1 MSPINRQQLIDAAIT
16 ARTHA
21 YAPYSRFLVGAAV
34 LIRDGRIFM
43 GCNIENA
50 AYPSTNCAERVAMQS
65 AWAVGARDIIAIA
78 VVADTPG
85 PVSPCGGCRQVPLTP
100 TICHNRRFIRA
111 ETRAATIRL
120 FPMHAKTHTDSFH
133 HAAPASHRGMTGARC
148 QSADVVA

>member
-1 MSPINRQQLIDAAIT
+1 MSSINRQQLIDAALI

-34 LIRDGRIFM
+34 LTSDGRVFM

-65 AWAVGARDIIAIA
+65 AWAVGARDIVAIA

-85 PVSPCGGCRQVPLTP
+85 PVSPCGGCRQVM
-100 TICHNRRFIRA
+100 A
-111 ETRAATIRL
+111 EL
-120 FPMHAKTHTDSFH
+120 AKT
-133 HAAPASHRGMTGARC
+133 AAVYLTNLQGHVHETSVAALLPGAFDPNDLP
-148 QSADVVA
+148 Q

>member
-1 MSPINRQQLIDAAIT
+1 MNQINRQHLIDAAIT

-34 LIRDGRIFM
+34 LCGDGRVFM

-65 AWAVGARDIIAIA
+65 AWAVGARDIVAIA

-85 PVSPCGGCRQVPLTP
+85 PVSPCGGCRQVMAELARNAVVYLTNL
-100 TICHNRRFIRA
+100 HGQVY
-111 ETRAATIRL
+111 ETSVAAL
-120 FPMHAKTHTDSFH
+120 LP
-133 HAAPASHRGMTGARC
+133 GAFDPNDLP
-148 QSADVVA
+148 Q

>member
-1 MSPINRQQLIDAAIT
+1 MSQINSQHLIDAAIT

-34 LIRDGRIFM
+34 LCSDGRIFM

-65 AWAVGARDIIAIA
+65 AWAVGARDIVAIA

-85 PVSPCGGCRQVPLTP
+85 PVSPCGGCRQVMAELARNAVVYLTNL
-100 TICHNRRFIRA
+100 HGQVY
-111 ETRAATIRL
+111 ETSVAAL
-120 FPMHAKTHTDSFH
+120 LP
-133 HAAPASHRGMTGARC
+133 GAFDPNDLP
-148 QSADVVA
+148 Q

>member
-1 MSPINRQQLIDAAIT
+1 MSQINSQHLIDAAIT

-34 LIRDGRIFM
+34 LCGDGRIFM

-65 AWAVGARDIIAIA
+65 AWAVGARDIVAIA

-85 PVSPCGGCRQVPLTP
+85 PVSPCGGCRQVMAELARNAVVYLTNL
-100 TICHNRRFIRA
+100 HGQVY
-111 ETRAATIRL
+111 ETSVAAL
-120 FPMHAKTHTDSFH
+120 LP
-133 HAAPASHRGMTGARC
+133 GAFDPNDLP
-148 QSADVVA
+148 Q

>member
-1 MSPINRQQLIDAAIT
+1 MSQINSQHLIDAAIT

-34 LIRDGRIFM
+34 LCSDGRIFM

-65 AWAVGARDIIAIA
+65 AWAVGARDIVAIA

-85 PVSPCGGCRQVPLTP
+85 PVSPCGGCRQVMAELARNAIVYLTNL
-100 TICHNRRFIRA
+100 HGHVY
-111 ETRAATIRL
+111 ETSVATL
-120 FPMHAKTHTDSFH
+120 LP
-133 HAAPASHRGMTGARC
+133 GAFDPNDLP
-148 QSADVVA
+148 Q

>member
-1 MSPINRQQLIDAAIT
+1 MNQINSQHLIDAAIT

-34 LIRDGRIFM
+34 LCGDGRIFM

-65 AWAVGARDIIAIA
+65 AWAVGARDIVAIA

-85 PVSPCGGCRQVPLTP
+85 PVSPCGGCRQVMAELARNAVVYLTNL
-100 TICHNRRFIRA
+100 HGHVY
-111 ETRAATIRL
+111 ETSVAAL
-120 FPMHAKTHTDSFH
+120 LP
-133 HAAPASHRGMTGARC
+133 GAFDPNDLP
-148 QSADVVA
+148 Q

>member
-1 MSPINRQQLIDAAIT
+1 MSQINSQHLIDAAIT

-34 LIRDGRIFM
+34 LCGDGRVFM

-65 AWAVGARDIIAIA
+65 AWAVGARDIVAIA

-85 PVSPCGGCRQVPLTP
+85 PVSPCGGCRQVMAELARNAVVYLTNL
-100 TICHNRRFIRA
+100 HGQVY
-111 ETRAATIRL
+111 ETSVAAL
-120 FPMHAKTHTDSFH
+120 LP
-133 HAAPASHRGMTGARC
+133 GAFDPNDLP
-148 QSADVVA
+148 Q

>member
-1 MSPINRQQLIDAAIT
+1 MMSQINRQQLIDAAIT

-34 LIRDGRIFM
+34 LCRDGRIFM

-85 PVSPCGGCRQVPLTP
+85 PVSPCGGCRQVMAELAQQAIVYLTNL
-100 TICHNRRFIRA
+100 HGQVY
-111 ETRAATIRL
+111 ET
-120 FPMHAKTHTDSFH
+120 SV
-133 HAAPASHRGMTGARC
+133 PALLPGAFDPSDLP
-148 QSADVVA
+148 Q